1 MLNPRRCVSIEPP
14 RVRFTVKTQP
24 LTAAEQAK
32 VDDAIAA
39 FVQMVQDIGLGHD
52 EDEGDTPEFAAEL
65 LHRWAAEPPQG
76 RLPLDVIATIVG
88 AGLGEYLRQ
97 HLRLKWSAAVDK
109 GERSLGLA
117 SEIDD
122 EAVLSPFDEVKRCIE
137 EENEGWVHHLFED
150 LPLEYP
156 HLLRKEG

>member
-1 MLNPRRCVSIEPP
+1 MQSIEPL

-24 LTAAEQAK
+24 LTAAEQTRI
-32 VDDAIAA
+32 DDAISA
-39 FVQMVQDIGLGHD
+39 FVQMVQDAGLADD
-52 EDEGDTPEFAAEL
+52 EEGGDTPEFAEEL
-65 LHRWAAEPPQG
+65 LHRWAAEPPKG
-76 RLPLDVIATIVG
+76 RLPIDVIATIVG

-97 HLRLKWSAAVDK
+97 NLRLTWAAAVDK

-117 SEIDD
+117 SEIDG

-137 EENEGWVHHLFED
+137 GEGGGENDSFVQHLFED
-150 LPLEYP
+150 LPAEYA